1 MDWTSIIC
9 SLISSGVVLIG
20 YILVD
25 KREKNKQLD
34 AFKTEIVKTLSD
46 HRKEYLDGIE
56 EVKDNITEI
65 KAVYQQNTA
74 IVELKIEA
82 LEKAQTHHLDELK
95 REQQKHN
102 NLISRMYE
110 VEAKQAVQEEMI
122 RVANHRISDLEGK
135 KS

>member
-1 MDWTSIIC
+1 MDWTSIVT
-9 SLISSGVVLIG
+9 SLISAVVVLIG
-20 YILVD
+20 YVIVD
-25 KREKNKQLD
+25 RREKNKQLD
-34 AFKTEIVKTLSD
+34 SFKTEMLNTLSD
-46 HRKEYLDGIE
+46 HRKEYLEGIE
-56 EVKDNITEI
+56 DVKDSMTEI

-82 LEKAQTHHLDELK
+82 LEKKQDV
-95 REQQKHN
+95 HN

-110 VEAKQAVQEEMI
+110 VESQQKVHDEMI